1 MEERYRA
8 LKIQYDSLGRKQS
21 AISIDNREQVWKL
34 FLIYERIRKTNHIY
48 DSNDLV
54 ANLFRRLEDHGLSG
68 VWVHRLY
75 VDEVQDFTM
84 AEIYLLMRL
93 TDPNFSFLA
102 GDTAQTI
109 ARGVGF
115 RFSELKTLFNEMN
128 QEYQEED
135 AKAQR
140 VIRTPSPYSLPTSY
154 RSHVGV
160 LRLASA
166 VVEVLYRYWRSQH
179 MRPCAIGVV
188 AR

>member
-1 MEERYRA
+1 
-8 LKIQYDSLGRKQS
+8 
-21 AISIDNREQVWKL
+21 VWKL
-34 FLIYERIRKTNHIY
+34 FIIYERIRKTYHLY
-48 DSNDLV
+48 DGNDLV

-128 QEYQEED
+128 QEGS

-140 VIRTPSPYSLPTSY
+140 MIRTPSPHSLPTSY

-179 MRPCAIGVV
+179 MRPYAIGVV

>member
-34 FLIYERIRKTNHIY
+34 FLNYERIRKTNHLY

-140 VIRTPSPYSLPTSY
+140 VIRTQAHILFQRAIGATLASFGSLPLWL
-154 RSHVGV
+154 RSFIGTGV
-160 LRLASA
+160 PNTC
-166 VVEVLYRYWRSQH
+166 VLVQSVW
-179 MRPCAIGVV
+179 
-188 AR
+188 